1 MNDRER
7 RSNDA
12 ESPGRS
18 DGEDDDQGEVV
29 MEEYYDEGP
38 DYCKLVQHYSLTY
51 TALFISLIVY
61 ACIGAAVFKA
71 LEYPTEF
78 ELYRQERAEYIS
90 RGNTLIS
97 ALWNVTS
104 SYGDE
109 EEGWRY
115 KAKLAIHRH
124 DLETGSFVPP
134 AHKRTVK
141 WSFAGALFFSCT
153 VISTIGYGNI
163 APVTNGGR
171 IFCIIYA
178 VFGIAMLL
186 LVLAS
191 IGSLFAR
198 GATLTY
204 RLLHLNIQ
212 MAKGLAPPPKKEKK
226 LRPVRVPAPGEQG
239 EGGAECQGMPLHE
252 EDKRPDMDDVIRDIW
267 SNEPEIPPGD
277 IPPMRIVTLK
287 EPAGDQEEGGERPA
301 KKKHQTEEEED
312 GGDEQE
318 QVDIPLSIVLVFA
331 LMYVCL
337 LAGLLSVWEQQWN
350 YFEAFYFSFITL
362 TTIGFGDLT
371 PVHQKNLLG
380 CTFFILLGMAI
391 MSMCIA
397 LAQEIIMKKVAWIS
411 ERVGVALIKAKPAS

>member
-1 MNDRER
+1 MP
-7 RSNDA
+7 SF
-12 ESPGRS
+12 
-18 DGEDDDQGEVV
+18 
-29 MEEYYDEGP
+29 
-38 DYCKLVQHYSLTY
+38 C
-51 TALFISLIVY
+51 
-61 ACIGAAVFKA
+61 
-71 LEYPTEF
+71 
-78 ELYRQERAEYIS
+78 LYH
-90 RGNTLIS
+90 
-97 ALWNVTS
+97 
-104 SYGDE
+104 
-109 EEGWRY
+109 
-115 KAKLAIHRH
+115 LA
-124 DLETGSFVPP
+124 
-134 AHKRTVK
+134 
-141 WSFAGALFFSCT
+141 
-153 VISTIGYGNI
+153 GYGNI